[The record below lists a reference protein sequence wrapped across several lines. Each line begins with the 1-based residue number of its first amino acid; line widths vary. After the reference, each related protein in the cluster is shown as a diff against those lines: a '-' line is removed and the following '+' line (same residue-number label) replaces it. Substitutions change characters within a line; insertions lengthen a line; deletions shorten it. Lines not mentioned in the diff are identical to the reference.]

1 LCAKFRVNKQIGKR
15 KSLMKSLLLVMGVAL
30 LVALVPSQVAAQTIL
45 DEDPPIFVG
54 NAMCPDS
61 SCTNLY
67 NGETIGIPS
76 NSLTVWDQGAAS
88 KTTSTTILLI
98 VAIPNTTSGAPGI
111 VSVVDGPGVS
121 GTGVGQLGGPNV
133 FGGTWNTSTGL
144 AGTLTGAS
152 GSKTVYQ
159 VPGLPCCSGG
169 GPSENFGNLQTWD
182 ANAPGVGVNATS
194 FGVFIYSL
202 TGVSLGQSQYVT
214 VNFSG
219 GGLPVGTFVNV
230 STCENGSSTSVACK
244 GGAVYSTPFTH
255 AGLVTGGGS
264 PPPVPEPASMLLM
277 GSGLLG
283 LGGMLRRRK
292 KA

>member
-1 LCAKFRVNKQIGKR
+1 
-15 KSLMKSLLLVMGVAL
+15 MKNLLKPLLVVLGT
-30 LVALVPSQVAAQTIL
+30 ALVIALGPAPVAAQTLL

-54 NAMCPDS
+54 NATCPDS
-61 SCTNLY
+61 TCTNLY

-76 NSLTVWDQGAAS
+76 TSLTVWDQGAAK

-98 VAIPNTTSGAPGI
+98 VAIPNSASGAPGI
-111 VSVVDGPGVS
+111 ASVVDGPGVS

-133 FGGTWNTSTGL
+133 FGGTWNASTGL
-144 AGTLTGAS
+144 AGTLTSAS
-152 GSKTVYQ
+152 GTKTVYQ

-194 FGVFIYSL
+194 FGVFIYTI
-202 TGVSLGQSQYVT
+202 TGVSLGQSQYIT

-219 GGLPVGTFVNV
+219 GGLPVGTFVNI
-230 STCENGSSTSVACK
+230 STCENGSSTSVGCT

-255 AGLVTGGGS
+255 AGLVNSAT
-264 PPPVPEPASMLLM
+264 PEPASMLLM
-277 GSGLLG
+277 GSGLVLFG
-283 LGGMLRRRK
+283 RILRRQK
-292 KA
+292 QANT

>member
-1 LCAKFRVNKQIGKR
+1 MKR
-15 KSLMKSLLLVMGVAL
+15 LMKPLLLVMGVA
-30 LVALVPSQVAAQTIL
+30 VVIALGPAPLAAQTAV
-45 DEDPPIFVG
+45 DETDPPIFIG
-54 NAMCPDS
+54 NATCPDS
-61 SCTNLY
+61 TCTNLY

-76 NSLTVWDQGAAS
+76 TSLTVWDQGAAS

-111 VSVVDGPGVS
+111 ASVVNGPGVS

-133 FGGTWNTSTGL
+133 FGGTWNTTTGF
-144 AGTLTGAS
+144 AGTLNGGS
-152 GSKTVYQ
+152 GSTTVYQ

-194 FGVFIYSL
+194 FGIFIYSL
-202 TGVSLGQSQYVT
+202 TGVSLGQSQYIT

-219 GGLPVGTFVNV
+219 GGLPVGTFVNA
-230 STCENGSSTSVACK
+230 STCESGSSTSVTCT

-255 AGLVTGGGS
+255 TGLVTT
-264 PPPVPEPASMLLM
+264 PTPEPASMLLM

-292 KA
+292 KGNA

>member
-1 LCAKFRVNKQIGKR
+1 MKR
-15 KSLMKSLLLVMGVAL
+15 LMKPLLLVMGVAL
-30 LVALVPSQVAAQTIL
+30 VVALGPAPLAAQTAV
-45 DEDPPIFVG
+45 DETDPPIFIG
-54 NAMCPDS
+54 NATCPDS
-61 SCTNLY
+61 TCTNLF

-76 NSLTVWDQGAAS
+76 NSITVWDQGANS

-98 VAIPNTTSGAPGI
+98 VAIPNTSSGAPGI
-111 VSVVDGPGVS
+111 ASVVNGPGVS

-133 FGGTWNTSTGL
+133 FGGTWNTTTGF
-144 AGTLTGAS
+144 AGTLTSAS
-152 GSKTVYQ
+152 GTKTVYQ

-194 FGVFIYSL
+194 FGIFIYSL
-202 TGVSLGQSQYVT
+202 TGVSLGQSQYIT

-219 GGLPVGTFVNV
+219 GGLPVGTFVNA
-230 STCENGSSTSVACK
+230 STCESGSSTSVACK

-255 AGLVTGGGS
+255 TGLVTT
-264 PPPVPEPASMLLM
+264 PTPEPASMLLM

-283 LGGMLRRRK
+283 LGGILRRRK
-292 KA
+292 KANA

>member
-1 LCAKFRVNKQIGKR
+1 VKL
-15 KSLMKSLLLVMGVAL
+15 LLLVTGVAL
-30 LVALVPSQVAAQTIL
+30 LIALGPAPLAAQTSI

-54 NAMCPDS
+54 NSTCPDS

-76 NSLTVWDQGAAS
+76 ASLTVWDQGAAS
-88 KTTSTTILLI
+88 KSTSTTILLI

-111 VSVVDGPGVS
+111 ASVVDGPGVS

-152 GSKTVYQ
+152 GSTTVYQ

-194 FGVFIYSL
+194 FGVFIYTL
-202 TGVSLGQSQYVT
+202 TGISLGQSQYVT

-219 GGLPVGTFVNV
+219 GGLAVGSFVNV
-230 STCENGSSTSVACK
+230 STCESGSSTSVACK

-255 AGLVTGGGS
+255 TGLVTT
-264 PPPVPEPASMLLM
+264 PTPEPTSMLLM
-277 GSGLLG
+277 GSGLVAF
-283 LGGMLRRRK
+283 GGMLRRRK
-292 KA
+292 KANA

>member
-1 LCAKFRVNKQIGKR
+1 M
-15 KSLMKSLLLVMGVAL
+15 KSLMKPLLLVMGVAL
-30 LVALVPSQVAAQTIL
+30 LIALGPAPLAAQTAV
-45 DEDPPIFVG
+45 DETDPPIFIG
-54 NAMCPDS
+54 NASCVDS
-61 SCTNLY
+61 TCANLY

-76 NSLTVWDQGAAS
+76 NSITVWDQGANS

-98 VAIPNTTSGAPGI
+98 VAIPNTSSGAPGI
-111 VSVVDGPGVS
+111 ASVVNGPGVS

-133 FGGTWNTSTGL
+133 FGGTWNTTTGL
-144 AGTLTGAS
+144 AGTLTS
-152 GSKTVYQ
+152 GSGTKTVYQ

-194 FGVFIYSL
+194 FGIFIYSL
-202 TGVSLGQSQYVT
+202 TGVSLGQSQYIT

-219 GGLPVGTFVNV
+219 GGLPVGTFVNA
-230 STCENGSSTSVACK
+230 STCESGSSTSVACT
-244 GGAVYSTPFTH
+244 GGAIYSTPFTH
-255 AGLVTGGGS
+255 AGLVDSGPT
-264 PPPVPEPASMLLM
+264 PEPASMLLM

-292 KA
+292 KANA

>member
-1 LCAKFRVNKQIGKR
+1 M
-15 KSLMKSLLLVMGVAL
+15 KSLVKPLLLVMGVAL
-30 LVALVPSQVAAQTIL
+30 LIALGPAPLAAQTPI

-54 NAMCPDS
+54 NSTCPNS

-76 NSLTVWDQGAAS
+76 ASLTVWDQGAAS

-111 VSVVDGPGVS
+111 TSVVDGPGVS
-121 GTGVGQLGGPNV
+121 GTGVGRLGGPNV

-169 GPSENFGNLQTWD
+169 GPSESFGNLQTWD

-194 FGVFIYSL
+194 FGVFIYSI

-230 STCENGSSTSVACK
+230 STCESGSSTSVACK

-255 AGLVTGGGS
+255 TGLVTTQT
-264 PPPVPEPASMLLM
+264 PEPASMLLV
-277 GSGLLG
+277 GSGLVAF
-283 LGGMLRRRK
+283 GGMLRRRK
-292 KA
+292 KPTA

>member
-1 LCAKFRVNKQIGKR
+1 
-15 KSLMKSLLLVMGVAL
+15 MKNLLKPLLVILGIGL
-30 LVALVPSQVAAQTIL
+30 LVALGPSPVAAQTAL
-45 DEDPPIFVG
+45 DEDPPIFIG
-54 NAMCPDS
+54 NATCPDS
-61 SCTNLY
+61 TCTNLY
-67 NGETIGIPS
+67 NGETIGVPS
-76 NSLTVWDQGAAS
+76 TSLTVWDQGAAS

-111 VSVVDGPGVS
+111 ASVTNGPGVT

-133 FGGTWNTSTGL
+133 FGGTWNATTGL

-152 GSKTVYQ
+152 GSQTVYQ

-194 FGVFIYSL
+194 FGVFIYTI
-202 TGVSLGQSQYVT
+202 TGVSLGQSQYIT

-219 GGLPVGTFVNV
+219 GGLAVGTFVNV

-255 AGLVTGGGS
+255 AGLVNSQT
-264 PPPVPEPASMLLM
+264 PEPASMLLM
-277 GSGLLG
+277 GSGLVG
-283 LGGMLRRRK
+283 LGSMLRRRK
-292 KA
+292 KIKA